1 MNSIAYTAMK
11 SEMEKG
17 TYTEVYAKNTLTT
30 MYAKQMLTKEEYEE
44 LMDYATGL
52 NANSSVG
59 EWRNQFTEL
68 EERVKKNEE
77 EIALIKEKL
86 SEGGTVIPEPEEG
99 PNGTKEH
106 PIPATNNMQ
115 YYEGK
120 YYTYN
125 DVLYLCNRNTEQA
138 VWHTPDQLVGIYF
151 QIVPTEEEIE
161 NVV

>member
-1 MNSIAYTAMK
+1 MYEKLKQAIQDQMCTVTEAVNLLNTFLQTGQITAEQYKELFELAAYLPI
-11 SEMEKG
+11 
-17 TYTEVYAKNTLTT
+17 N
-30 MYAKQMLTKEEYEE
+30 
-44 LMDYATGL
+44 
-52 NANSSVG
+52 G
-59 EWRNQFTEL
+59 E
-68 EERVKKNEE
+68 NEE
-77 EIALIKEKL
+77 TEIAEDNQQKEWQEYKEKVDKMWAMFIE
-86 SEGGTVIPEPEEG
+86 SGEIETDPEPEE
-99 PNGTKEH
+99 PDGTKEH

>member
-1 MNSIAYTAMK
+1 MYDKLKQAIQDSMYTVAEAIDLLNAFLQTGQLTVEQFK
-11 SEMEKG
+11 ELFEL
-17 TYTEVYAKNTLTT
+17 AKDLPINDE
-30 MYAKQMLTKEEYEE
+30 KEE
-44 LMDYATGL
+44 
-52 NANSSVG
+52 S
-59 EWRNQFTEL
+59 
-68 EERVKKNEE
+68 
-77 EIALIKEKL
+77 EIEQDDKEKEWL
-86 SEGGTVIPEPEEG
+86 EYKEKVDKMWETFVESGEITPDPEPEEPDG
-99 PNGTKEH
+99 SKEH

>member
-1 MNSIAYTAMK
+1 MYEKLKQEIQERMYTVTEAVNLLNAFLQTGQITAEQFAELF
-11 SEMEKG
+11 EM
-17 TYTEVYAKNTLTT
+17 AKALPVNGE
-30 MYAKQMLTKEEYEE
+30 KEE
-44 LMDYATGL
+44 T
-52 NANSSVG
+52 
-59 EWRNQFTEL
+59 
-68 EERVKKNEE
+68 
-77 EIALIKEKL
+77 EIAEDNKEKEWQDYKEKVDKMWETFVE
-86 SEGGTVIPEPEEG
+86 SGEITPDPEPEE
-99 PNGTKEH
+99 PDGTKEH